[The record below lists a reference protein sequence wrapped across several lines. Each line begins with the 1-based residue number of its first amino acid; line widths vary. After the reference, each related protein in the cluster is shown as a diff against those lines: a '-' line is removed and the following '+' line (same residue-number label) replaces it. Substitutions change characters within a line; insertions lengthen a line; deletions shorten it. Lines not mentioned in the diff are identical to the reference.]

1 MGIPFRKAA
10 AIPRGHPPPA
20 AKMDPSLLAP
30 SLITGFQVAL
40 CTLTLTALLELFS
53 TKTVASLLK
62 TTPGLYRACVRANLV
77 NNLAIGPPTY
87 ALATEFFVYKS
98 DPGYSYSLLRSALAT
113 VGLVVTHA
121 LGYHYAHSQMH
132 RPQMYWAHKFHH
144 AFAKHVT
151 PSSANAVSVVEYAY
165 AYMLPFVVGCAV
177 CAPDERALLTAVAV
191 ISVNNL
197 LIHTPALEETSKMLP
212 WWAVSTADHMTH
224 HRVQVKH
231 FSAPTISVDRI
242 LERTMSLTKG
252 KSSVVKPAAATAA
265 G

>member
-1 MGIPFRKAA
+1 
-10 AIPRGHPPPA
+10 
-20 AKMDPSLLAP
+20 MDPSSKILAP

-197 LIHTPALEETSKMLP
+197 LIHTPALEVGT
-212 WWAVSTADHMTH
+212 
-224 HRVQVKH
+224 
-231 FSAPTISVDRI
+231 FC
-242 LERTMSLTKG
+242 
-252 KSSVVKPAAATAA
+252 
-265 G
+265 

>member
-1 MGIPFRKAA
+1 MRIHTIQKKIKVKKVRKIWECCVSFGPKERLFGFGAFSNAFIPPFRKAA
-10 AIPRGHPPPA
+10 ANPRGHPPA
-20 AKMDPSLLAP
+20 AKKMDPSSKILAP

-197 LIHTPALEETSKMLP
+197 LIHTPALEVGT
-212 WWAVSTADHMTH
+212 
-224 HRVQVKH
+224 
-231 FSAPTISVDRI
+231 FC
-242 LERTMSLTKG
+242 
-252 KSSVVKPAAATAA
+252 
-265 G
+265 

>member
-1 MGIPFRKAA
+1 MPEGKCCVSFWPPLFRFGAFSNA
-10 AIPRGHPPPA
+10 FIQEGRGHPRGHPPHPKTPS
-20 AKMDPSLLAP
+20 KMDSSSFHPPLDAGL
-30 SLITGFQVAL
+30 TRGFQVAL
-40 CTLTLTALLELFS
+40 CTLTLTGFLELFCAS
-53 TKTVASLLK
+53 NTVASLLK
-62 TTPGLYRACVRANLV
+62 TTEGPSLYRACLRANLV
-77 NNLAIGPPTY
+77 NNLAIGPITY

-98 DPGYSYSLLRSALAT
+98 DPAVGYSLVRSLTSAL
-113 VGLVVTHA
+113 GLVVTHA

-197 LIHTPALEETSKMLP
+197 LIHTPALEVLHNFDE
-212 WWAVSTADHMTH
+212 
-224 HRVQVKH
+224 
-231 FSAPTISVDRI
+231 
-242 LERTMSLTKG
+242 
-252 KSSVVKPAAATAA
+252 
-265 G
+265 

>member
-1 MGIPFRKAA
+1 MCYFWFWFSDCLRIHIIQKKIKVKKVRKIWECCVSFGPKERLLVLARFPTHSFHQEGRGQP
-10 AIPRGHPPPA
+10 PRPLPA
-20 AKMDPSLLAP
+20 VKMDPSSLLAP
-30 SLITGFQVAL
+30 SSAGAAGLITGFQVAL

-197 LIHTPALEETSKMLP
+197 LIHTPALEVGT
-212 WWAVSTADHMTH
+212 
-224 HRVQVKH
+224 
-231 FSAPTISVDRI
+231 FC
-242 LERTMSLTKG
+242 
-252 KSSVVKPAAATAA
+252 
-265 G
+265 

>member
-1 MGIPFRKAA
+1 MLRQLLAPTVSFWRVFQRIHSIRL
-10 AIPRGHPPPA
+10 RPPPA
-20 AKMDPSLLAP
+20 ATPSKMDPSSFHPYGAGL
-30 SLITGFQVAL
+30 TRGFQVAL
-40 CTLTLTALLELFS
+40 CTLTLTGFLELFCAS
-53 TKTVASLLK
+53 NTVASLLK

-197 LIHTPALEETSKMLP
+197 LIHTPALEVFDEQL
-212 WWAVSTADHMTH
+212 
-224 HRVQVKH
+224 
-231 FSAPTISVDRI
+231 
-242 LERTMSLTKG
+242 
-252 KSSVVKPAAATAA
+252 
-265 G
+265 